1 MGEGNTTLGGGGMK
15 KRRTELTIERREL
28 LVVRRP
34 TMAGLIR
41 CQECCSRSRVLIV
54 PEEAAVM
61 AGVSTRAVYRW
72 VEAGAV
78 HFAETPGGGLLV
90 CPDSL
95 PTGDGIEQLLRQGRQ
110 HDN

>member
-1 MGEGNTTLGGGGMK
+1 MK
-15 KRRTELTIERREL
+15 KRRTEITIERREL

-34 TMAGLIR
+34 TTADLVR
-41 CQECCSRSRVLIV
+41 CPECCSRPPVLIA

-61 AGVSTRAVYRW
+61 AGVGTRAVYRW

-78 HFAETPGGGLLV
+78 HFAETPGGGLLI

-95 PTGDGIEQLLRQGRQ
+95 PTGDGIEQLLRQGRELQ
-110 HDN
+110 DDN